1 MESTE
6 PIIDQDLFGI
16 KDLNVLRAIAI
27 SFGLNPDGRSAALL
41 RIEIHKA
48 RRT

>member
-16 KDLNVLRAIAI
+16 KDLNVLRAIAT
-27 SFGLNPDGRSAALL
+27 SFGIDPDGQTAALL
-41 RIEIHKA
+41 RVEIHKA
-48 RRT
+48 RRP

>member
-6 PIIDQDLFGI
+6 AVIDQDLFGI
-16 KDLNVLRAIAI
+16 KDLNVLHSIAA
-27 SFGLNPDGRSAALL
+27 SFGIETKGRSAMVI
-41 RIEIHKA
+41 RVEIHKA